1 MAKRKPSKWQL
12 PLRIERRYGRQ
23 VPREPAEL
31 TEAPLHAGI
40 TLDEVLTVCG
50 VFLNELGQRT
60 GVRPVAPYERKLH
73 GKLVG
78 LMLGQPEPVFSTLG
92 LYLLTTSVVPHRVL
106 YVGKSTDASGMVRGR
121 LLAHLLPSGGRE
133 AVAARLREAM
143 TQLKRSEMNWH
154 EQEQRLRRA
163 VFGANTWSRRIA
175 NRKPEERAQPLAAAR
190 LVAEGAFDVTVIALH
205 GDGAEYAPVLEW
217 MALEAARARHGSFP
231 PLNAVHAMLGTN
243 GYHGLKS
250 RWNELKWRGR
260 VEDCAAAAMS
270 VLRPNCPSRF
280 L

>member
-12 PLRIERRYGRQ
+12 PLRIERRYGHQ

-31 TEAPLHAGI
+31 MEPSLHAGI
-40 TLDEVLTVCG
+40 TLDEVLAACG

-60 GVRPVAPYERKLH
+60 GVRPVAPYERQLH
-73 GKLVG
+73 GRLVN

-92 LYLLTTSVVPHRVL
+92 VYLLTTSVAPHRVL
-106 YVGKSTDASGMVRGR
+106 YVGKSTDASAMIRGR

-143 TQLKRSEMNWH
+143 TQMKRAEMNWREK
-154 EQEQRLRRA
+154 EQCLRRA
-163 VFGANTWSRRIA
+163 VFGANTWSRRMA
-175 NRKPEERAQPLAAAR
+175 HRKPQKRVQPLAAAR

-205 GDGAEYAPVLEW
+205 GDGAEYAPALEW
-217 MALEAARARHGSFP
+217 MALEAARRRHGGFP
-231 PLNAVHAMLGTN
+231 PLNSVHAMLGTN

-250 RWNELKWRGR
+250 RWNDMTWRSR

-270 VLRPNCPSRF
+270 ALLLSAPGR
-280 L
+280 LL